1 MSSAVREHGS
11 EPWSQDPED
20 PRVVQDKSRKMVAL
34 AISVDNALRIISSV
48 NAVENVSSESLDA
61 GIVSEGLRCL
71 SLLCRYHSDEVYRNR
86 IDLEKGFEKLLER
99 GNAVWGVIKK
109 ERLAERWA

>member
-1 MSSAVREHGS
+1 MTSPVLDVQGLTVRLPAGA
-11 EPWSQDPED
+11 D
-20 PRVVQDKSRKMVAL
+20 R
-34 AISVDNALRIISSV
+34 V

-61 GIVSEGLRCL
+61 GIVTEGLRCL
-71 SLLCRYHSDEVYRNR
+71 SLLCRYQSDEVYRNR
-86 IDLEKGFEKLLER
+86 IDLEKGFDKLLER